1 MIIKMAEI
9 RTRKVIIA
17 KIMMVI
23 INIIKAVMR
32 IIADRMVNDNNN
44 RNNQN
49 DNGDGYSHNNS
60 NMVVI
65 PMVTIQL

>member
-1 MIIKMAEI
+1 
-9 RTRKVIIA
+9 
-17 KIMMVI
+17 MVV

-44 RNNQN
+44 RNIQN

-65 PMVTIQL
+65 PMITIQL

>member
-1 MIIKMAEI
+1 MIMKIAEI
-9 RTRKVIIA
+9 RTRMVIIA

-49 DNGDGYSHNNS
+49 DNSHNNS

-65 PMVTIQL
+65 PMITIQL

>member
-1 MIIKMAEI
+1 
-9 RTRKVIIA
+9 
-17 KIMMVI
+17 MVV

-65 PMVTIQL
+65 PMITIQL

>member
-1 MIIKMAEI
+1 MIMKIAEI
-9 RTRKVIIA
+9 RTRMVIIA

-44 RNNQN
+44 RNIQN

-65 PMVTIQL
+65 PMITIQL

>member
-32 IIADRMVNDNNN
+32 IIAGRMVNDNNN